1 MLIFSESVPIFFEH
15 LQLRFSDPAYL
26 MSTEEED
33 RPARI
38 IFVCIEYHYSTRSL
52 LSQEC
57 FLVPEYCSLSGE
69 RSRFVLASRETRASW
84 QKQDL
89 HDEMEICSLSHA
101 LPHPELSKGASL
113 LARL

>member
-1 MLIFSESVPIFFEH
+1 
-15 LQLRFSDPAYL
+15 

-38 IFVCIEYHYSTRSL
+38 ICVFLEYNYFTGSQVSL
-52 LSQEC
+52 EC
-57 FLVPEYCSLSGE
+57 FLVPEHCSLSGE

-84 QKQDL
+84 QKQDP

-113 LARL
+113 VIKNNLALL